1 MLIVINNAIFVRIGA
16 DQSIGGGRWNGPV
29 DSRTWDFAYVPIP
42 ETKPSLEGHERFY
55 SEYRSAI
62 AKFKTTLPAHL
73 QNERMHLDPDFD
85 DLTYGDRGTK
95 GRQLSSLMK
104 SGDLIV
110 FYAGLRDIRSSC
122 IIYAII
128 GIFLGDYLRPAV
140 DFKKVDACRN
150 AHTRRQLA
158 SGSDDIV
165 VVARAGVSGR
175 LDRCIPIGEYRQG
188 AYRVREELLT
198 AWGGIS
204 AKRGYLQRSAV
215 FPSLL
220 HPQKFWN
227 WWLEQER
234 TLVRQNNLGQ

>member
-1 MLIVINNAIFVRIGA
+1 MNNAIFVRIGA

-62 AKFKTTLPAHL
+62 TKFNTALPTHL
-73 QNERMHLDPDFD
+73 ENERMHLDPDFD
-85 DLTYGDRGTK
+85 YLTYGDRGAK
-95 GRQLSSLMK
+95 GRQLSCSMK
-104 SGDLIV
+104 SGDLII
-110 FYAGLRDIRSSC
+110 FYAGLRDIRSSG
-122 IIYAII
+122 IIYAIV
-128 GIFLGDYLRPAV
+128 GIFLIDYVCHAV
-140 DFKKVDACRN
+140 DFKKADACRN

-165 VVARAGVSGR
+165 VVARDGVSGR
-175 LDRCIPIGEYRQG
+175 LDRCIPIGEYRQR

-204 AKRGYLQRSAV
+204 AKGGYLQRSAV

-220 HPQKFWN
+220 YPQKFWN